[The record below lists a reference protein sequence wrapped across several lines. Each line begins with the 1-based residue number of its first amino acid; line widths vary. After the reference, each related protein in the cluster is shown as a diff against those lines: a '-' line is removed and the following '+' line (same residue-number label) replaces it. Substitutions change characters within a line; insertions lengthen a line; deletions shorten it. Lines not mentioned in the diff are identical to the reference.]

1 VLCLERSAEERE
13 EAAAVSEPDPLGP
26 SLAAKAAVGLPTPQ
40 YLRALTPTRLRD
52 VTPTRL
58 RQQAKLTLAVAAS
71 ERVRAELANSQ
82 EAATERR
89 MAALRYAAAHRAK
102 AATSMPSSIVAPP
115 AITTISVTPSMRMGP
130 DSVPLPSLASINLV
144 HQSPALSQRASRR
157 GASRGSR

>member
-1 VLCLERSAEERE
+1 MWQLRKALLDKLADPRLATVASPGRPGSSSAAGSAASDV
-13 EAAAVSEPDPLGP
+13 EAIR
-26 SLAAKAAVGLPTPQ
+26 AKAA
-40 YLRALTPTRLRD
+40 
-52 VTPTRL
+52 
-58 RQQAKLTLAVAAS
+58 QAKAEV